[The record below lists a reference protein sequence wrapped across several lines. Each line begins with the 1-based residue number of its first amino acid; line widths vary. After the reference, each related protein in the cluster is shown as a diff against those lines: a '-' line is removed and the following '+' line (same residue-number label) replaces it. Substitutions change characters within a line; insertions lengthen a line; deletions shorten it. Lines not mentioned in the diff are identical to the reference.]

1 MTVFDPKYF
10 LIMNFV
16 TNFFMKN
23 LGLDPDRIRIQQ
35 KARTGSGFSKI
46 PGSGFSEFGSKNCQY
61 HRSTKNDGRGGSY
74 FLPRSLL
81 RTALASATM
90 ILAASAS
97 VMGGRP
103 AMKTVLTRLR
113 STPSLRRLVK
123 GSAAYSTFSTA

>member
-1 MTVFDPKYF
+1 MTVFDHKYF
-10 LIMNFV
+10 FYEFCYK
-16 TNFFMKN
+16 FFMKN
-23 LGLDPDRIRIQQ
+23 LGLDPDWIRLKQR
-35 KARTGSGFSKI
+35 ARSGSGSGFSKI
-46 PGSGFSEFGSKNCQY
+46 PGYGCSEFGSKNCQY
-61 HRSTKNDGRGGSY
+61 HRSTKTIYGGSY
-74 FLPRSLL
+74 FSPRSLL

-103 AMKTVLTRLR
+103 AMKTVLTRRR